1 MKEYTLEKNLISA
14 ISVEKG
20 SFQNKVET
28 YMKGVTQVKNLISVN
43 FVLND
48 SQLRHNAECMPKARV
63 GALKVLYTKIKL

>member
-20 SFQNKVET
+20 SFQNKVEK

-43 FVLND
+43 FVPND
-48 SQLRHNAECMPKARV
+48 SQLGYNAECMQKARV
-63 GALKVLYTKIKL
+63 GALKVLCTKIKL